1 MLKRNCNRACFQ
13 IFLITFLLFKVFLK
27 EDPSSSKHI
36 EIFLLWKSMIGNAE
50 KHDYEC
56 PGLIE

>member
-1 MLKRNCNRACFQ
+1 MLKRNCNRACFH

-36 EIFLLWKSMIGNAE
+36 EIFLLWPLLLYVE
-50 KHDYEC
+50 KHGYEC